1 MKKQPIRLHM
11 DIQVILKGFF
21 LIFCAGFLIKMKTD
35 GFFVEFDSRIPYLN
49 GVLHHS
55 VFKFLLDKVNQY
67 SADVCLLLLILG
79 TLLLLISCVCDYY
92 RHNMAYR
99 LYLAGMVTLSLDGI
113 LFLGMNILFGFGKL
127 AMEPGDYFF
136 LMILAM
142 VIATT
147 VFNLVLYIKRKEEM
161 EKSNKVL
168 VGLVVVLVAAAFA
181 GSGIYFW
188 KNVGADF
195 MVCNEVNRYLEGHP
209 EEVNEEIAYQI
220 GNVASRGAFYTDG
233 AIYYTGGGGRTI
245 YRLNE
250 EGEVEVFYSVPG
262 GVYFCQGIFGYDG
275 YLYVECDNFMG
286 TSMCSIVQISIADR
300 TANVIYSSEDRFYFG
315 VADGKLLYE
324 TRFADT
330 SDEDSVREIYCLDL
344 SASYDVNDAV
354 LYDIN
359 VDGHI
364 LDQEL
369 WIQKYL
375 YGYTDTFLQ
384 IVEYTQFMDGNVYY
398 LHDFLRSEMGYGGK
412 DPDKFSYNAN
422 CTLVRMPGEDTHIL
436 EGVTSFSVFDGS
448 IYFTRETEN
457 GYEVCSCDKDG
468 GNVTSIAFVPVA
480 FIEDNHGYTVGLS
493 MGDGFALCV
502 VYASH
507 DGEYGYF
514 IDIENGTVTE
524 VEFE

>member
-1 MKKQPIRLHM
+1 MKKEVVKMKKQPIRLHM

-21 LIFCAGFLIKMKTD
+21 LIFCAGFLIKIKTGD
-35 GFFVEFDSRIPYLN
+35 FFVEFDSRIPYLN

-92 RHNMAYR
+92 DYYRYNMAYL
-99 LYLAGMVTLSLDGI
+99 LYLAGMVTL
-113 LFLGMNILFGFGKL
+113 
-127 AMEPGDYFF
+127 
-136 LMILAM
+136 
-142 VIATT
+142 
-147 VFNLVLYIKRKEEM
+147 FNLVLYIKRKEEM

-209 EEVNEEIAYQI
+209 EEVNEEIAYQM

-262 GVYFCQGIFGYDG
+262 GVHFCQGIFGYDG

-300 TANVIYSSEDRFYFG
+300 TANVIYSSEDSFYFG

-324 TRFADT
+324 TRSADT
-330 SDEDSVREIYCLDL
+330 SDEDFVREIYCLDL

-375 YGYTDTFLQ
+375 YGYTDFFPLL
-384 IVEYTQFMDGNVYY
+384 VEYTQFMDGKVYY
-398 LHDFLRSEMGYGGK
+398 LYDFLRSEMGYGGK

-480 FIEDNHGYTVGLS
+480 FIEDNRGYTVGLS